1 MHVRLDGETYYLD
14 NAVLLDLMRKDLGP
28 FCTPGT
34 PQAEAKAAERLGAK
48 AILNMPW
55 VGPWLYGTLAKIF
68 GVANWRD
75 LKPARHTDSL
85 EHTFNLVMTAAGL
98 ILDNSTIEVERHGDI
113 SQDGQEPE
121 LRITQTILQ
130 KSDGSQWQWSH
141 DANVTDR
148 TSAHAPTATRQAR

>member
-1 MHVRLDGETYYLD
+1 MHVRLDSKTYYLD

-55 VGPWLYGTLAKIF
+55 VGPWLYGTLARIF

-85 EHTFNLVMTAAGL
+85 EHTFNLVMNAASL
-98 ILDNSTIEVERHGDI
+98 ILDHSTIEVERDESLSESGA
-113 SQDGQEPE
+113 EPE
-121 LRITQTILQ
+121 LRVTNTYLQ
-130 KSDGSQWQWSH
+130 KADGSQWQWSH
-141 DANVTDR
+141 SPNAANS
-148 TSAHAPTATRQAR
+148 TSAHAPATTR

>member
-1 MHVRLDGETYYLD
+1 MHVRLDGKVYYLD
-14 NAVLLDLMRKDLGP
+14 NALLLDLMRKDLGA

-85 EHTFNLVMTAAGL
+85 QHTFNLVMNAAAL
-98 ILDNSTIEVERHGDI
+98 ILDNSTIEVERDEQSLSENGA
-113 SQDGQEPE
+113 EPE

-130 KSDGSQWQWSH
+130 KSDGGVWQWSH
-141 DANVTDR
+141 GPSTANSTP
-148 TSAHAPTATRQAR
+148 THAPAPAR